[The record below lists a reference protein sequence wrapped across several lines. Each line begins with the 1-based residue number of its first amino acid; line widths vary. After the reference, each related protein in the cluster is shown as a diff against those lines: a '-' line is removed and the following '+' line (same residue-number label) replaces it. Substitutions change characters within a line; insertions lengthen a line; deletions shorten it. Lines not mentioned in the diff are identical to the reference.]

1 MIYLQNVFIFVVVKK
16 MYYSQSKIYQTK
28 KPFDIIDITDDI
40 KKIIT
45 DIWCK
50 NGLINVFTRHTT
62 AVLKI
67 NEAEDGFRND
77 LKEWCDK
84 NVSIDE
90 IYRHNDLE
98 HRDPKTMCESKE
110 ECLNG
115 HAHIR
120 GMIIGNTSETIPI
133 QEWKIMFGTWQR
145 VLLFELDHARER
157 EIIFSFMGE

>member
-1 MIYLQNVFIFVVVKK
+1 
-16 MYYSQSKIYQTK
+16 MYYSKSIVYHTK

-40 KKIIT
+40 KKFII
-45 DIWCK
+45 DHKYKDWLLNI
-50 NGLINVFTRHTT
+50 FTRHTT

-77 LKEWCDK
+77 LKQRCDTY
-84 NVSIDE
+84 VSVDE
-90 IYRHNDLE
+90 VYRHNDLE
-98 HRDPKTMCESKE
+98 NRDPKTMCDSKE

-120 GMIIGNTSETIPI
+120 GMLMGNSSETIPVHDG
-133 QEWKIMFGTWQR
+133 KLMFGRWQR

-157 EIIFSFMGE
+157 EIIFSFIGEK

>member
-1 MIYLQNVFIFVVVKK
+1 
-16 MYYSQSKIYQTK
+16 MYYSKSITYKTQ

-40 KKIIT
+40 KKYIT
-45 DIWCK
+45 DILCK
-50 NGLINVFTRHTT
+50 NWLINIFTCHTT

-98 HRDPKTMCESKE
+98 NRDPKTMCDSKV

-120 GMIIGNTSETIPI
+120 GMLMGNSSETIPV
-133 QEWKIMFGTWQR
+133 QDGKVMFGRWQR
-145 VLLFELDHARER
+145 VLLFELDHARDR
-157 EIIFSFMGE
+157 EIIFSYMGE

>member
-1 MIYLQNVFIFVVVKK
+1 
-16 MYYSQSKIYQTK
+16 MYYSHSITYQTK
-28 KPFDIIDITDDI
+28 KPFDIIDI
-40 KKIIT
+40 KKFIA
-45 DIWCK
+45 DHKCK
-50 NGLINVFTRHTT
+50 HGLLNVFTRHTT

-77 LKEWCDK
+77 LKERCDK

-90 IYRHNDLE
+90 VYRHNDLE
-98 HRDPKTMCESKE
+98 NRDPKTMCDSKE

-120 GMIIGNTSETIPI
+120 GMLMGNSSETIPV
-133 QEWKIMFGTWQR
+133 QDGKLMFGRRQR

-157 EIIFSFMGE
+157 EIIFSFIGEK

>member
-1 MIYLQNVFIFVVVKK
+1 M
-16 MYYSQSKIYQTK
+16 
-28 KPFDIIDITDDI
+28 
-40 KKIIT
+40 
-45 DIWCK
+45 
-50 NGLINVFTRHTT
+50 FTRHTT

-77 LKEWCDK
+77 LRKWCDTY
-84 NVSIDE
+84 VSIDE
-90 IYRHNDLE
+90 TYQHNDLE

-120 GMIIGNTSETIPI
+120 GMLMGNTSETIPV
-133 QEWKIMFGTWQR
+133 QESTLMFGVWQR

-157 EIIFSFMGE
+157 EIIFSFVGE